1 LGKTNAPVDTS
12 KMCGVWGDDG
22 LAANTTLAKWVGTAT
37 FGGEP
42 ITSYVYVVAQNPY
55 IYIREMADHSPLPV
69 CFVVRK
75 VKWHCK
81 DVHIGE
87 SVCEATAPIFKIRPV

>member
-1 LGKTNAPVDTS
+1 LGRTNAPVDTS
-12 KMCGVWGDDG
+12 RICGVSGEDG

-42 ITSYVYVVAQNPY
+42 ITSYVYVIAESPY
-55 IYIREMADHSPLPV
+55 ALDRERRADHSPLPV
-69 CFVVRK
+69 CFVVRE
-75 VKWHCK
+75 VKRHRK

-87 SVCEATAPIFKIRPV
+87 SVSEATTPIF